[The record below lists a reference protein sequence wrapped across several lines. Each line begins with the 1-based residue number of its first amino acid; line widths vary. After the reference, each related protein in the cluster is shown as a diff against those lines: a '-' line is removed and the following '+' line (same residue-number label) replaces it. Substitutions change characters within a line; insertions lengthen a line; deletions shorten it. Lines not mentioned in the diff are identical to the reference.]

1 MATRTNGAAQTRLG
15 MGALLLLASIIVG
28 CAASTTPTT
37 SPAAPNPTLAAVARL
52 RAQMND
58 IDPAISVQV
67 GDLLPNMTLPLAL
80 PDGATQDAALR
91 EWLAGQYAIVYFYVQ
106 DNTPL

>member
-1 MATRTNGAAQTRLG
+1 MTTDTNGAAQTRLG
-15 MGALLLLASIIVG
+15 MGVLLLLVLIVVG
-28 CAASTTPTT
+28 CAASAPPTIN
-37 SPAAPNPTLAAVARL
+37 PAAPDPTLAALARL
-52 RAQMND
+52 RTQMND

-67 GDLLPNMTLPLAL
+67 GDLLPDVTLPLAL
-80 PDGATQDAALR
+80 PDGATQTVALR